1 MTTPQVPS
9 KPKKP
14 IYKRWWFIAIVAI
27 FVIGGIS
34 KATGGVSS
42 TQEASGSA
50 SQSASS
56 QSADKS
62 SGESKAAKKEE
73 ASKKEESSKKEEA
86 PKAQQEEAVEV
97 SADALL
103 EDYKNNEL
111 AADKKYKGKTLRVSG
126 TVSQVTDVLGQKAL
140 SVDNGGEYELNS
152 VYCILKKDQLDKA
165 ASLNKG
171 DQVTVV
177 GKNDGYNQI
186 NVTLKNCSISQ

>member
-27 FVIGGIS
+27 FVLAGIS
-34 KATGGVSS
+34 KATGGGSS

-73 ASKKEESSKKEEA
+73 SSKK
-86 PKAQQEEAVEV
+86 EEAVEV

>member
-34 KATGGVSS
+34 KATGGGSS

-97 SADALL
+97 SADTLL

-186 NVTLKNCSISQ
+186 NVTLKNCTISQ

>member
-9 KPKKP
+9 KPKKL

-34 KATGGVSS
+34 KATGGGSS

-62 SGESKAAKKEE
+62 SGESKAA
-73 ASKKEESSKKEEA
+73 KKEEA

-152 VYCILKKDQLDKA
+152 VYCILKKEQLDKA

-186 NVTLKNCSISQ
+186 NVTLKNCTISQ

>member
-34 KATGGVSS
+34 KATGGGSS

-73 ASKKEESSKKEEA
+73 SSKKEEA

-97 SADALL
+97 SADVLL

-126 TVSQVTDVLGQKAL
+126 TVSQVTDVFSPLTRG
-140 SVDNGGEYELNS
+140 
-152 VYCILKKDQLDKA
+152 
-165 ASLNKG
+165 
-171 DQVTVV
+171 
-177 GKNDGYNQI
+177 
-186 NVTLKNCSISQ
+186 

>member
-1 MTTPQVPS
+1 M
-9 KPKKP
+9 
-14 IYKRWWFIAIVAI
+14 
-27 FVIGGIS
+27 
-34 KATGGVSS
+34 
-42 TQEASGSA
+42 
-50 SQSASS
+50 
-56 QSADKS
+56 
-62 SGESKAAKKEE
+62 
-73 ASKKEESSKKEEA
+73 
-86 PKAQQEEAVEV
+86 
-97 SADALL
+97 LL

>member
-1 MTTPQVPS
+1 MLA
-9 KPKKP
+9 
-14 IYKRWWFIAIVAI
+14 WFHGSFNVFPAHAGMSHLLGKLIL
-27 FVIGGIS
+27 
-34 KATGGVSS
+34 GVRCFPRSRR
-42 TQEASGSA
+42 
-50 SQSASS
+50 
-56 QSADKS
+56 DD
-62 SGESKAAKKEE
+62 
-73 ASKKEESSKKEEA
+73 
-86 PKAQQEEAVEV
+86 P
-97 SADALL
+97 
-103 EDYKNNEL
+103 
-111 AADKKYKGKTLRVSG
+111 VSG

>member
-34 KATGGVSS
+34 KATGGGSS

-73 ASKKEESSKKEEA
+73 SSKKEEA

-97 SADALL
+97 SADTLL

-140 SVDNGGEYELNS
+140 SVDNGSEYELNS

-171 DQVTVV
+171 DQVTVI